1 MFINI
6 VIIDIDRTPTR
17 KCYVSSGERSCGVA
31 FGAPRE
37 YYFVVDGVTV
47 RLPKDIYDLMGG
59 CVEDNDSTGYS
70 FSAEEYSFRDYSYPE
85 SYSWKYIQVIP
96 F

>member
-37 YYFVVDGVTV
+37 YYFVVDCVTV
-47 RLPKDIYDLMGG
+47 RLPKDIHELMG
-59 CVEDNDSTGYS
+59 
-70 FSAEEYSFRDYSYPE
+70 A
-85 SYSWKYIQVIP
+85 WL
-96 F
+96 

>member
-1 MFINI
+1 MFIKI
-6 VIIDIDRTPTR
+6 VIIDINRVVLRNRYETR
-17 KCYVSSGERSCGVA
+17 SERSWGVA
-31 FGAPRE
+31 FNALRE